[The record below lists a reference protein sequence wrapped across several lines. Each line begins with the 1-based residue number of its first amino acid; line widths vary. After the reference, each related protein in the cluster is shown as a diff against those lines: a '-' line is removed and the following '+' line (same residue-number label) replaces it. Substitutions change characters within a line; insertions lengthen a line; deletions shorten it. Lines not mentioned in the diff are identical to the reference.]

1 MAKVNKKIFNAMCC
15 PTCMSANLQIF
26 VNSVT
31 CINCGVI
38 YPIINQQPLML
49 IEGSLIREWYTSDKK
64 DKSTPF
70 HKFLSKIAMFRPEDR
85 LWSFDARAAIDRLLS
100 EKNPDQVG
108 RLVVCIG
115 SGYEKVF
122 RKKFS
127 KYEGVCHVGLPHIG
141 TVDVIGDA
149 MRLPLQ
155 DASVDAMFS
164 SGVFEHINNPELA
177 MQEALRVLKPGG
189 MIYADIPFIRGYH
202 AEPVDY
208 QRYTYSGIETVFARN
223 GFNLVEKGVCDGP
236 FTAAVLG
243 ALDILK
249 IIPTREGA
257 GIFRWAFSWILHP
270 LKYIDVLL
278 WRTKG
283 AKYFACNFYYVG
295 MKQSRTE
302 SPIING

>member
-1 MAKVNKKIFNAMCC
+1 MDKANKKIFNAMCC
-15 PTCMSANLQIF
+15 PTCMSINVQILDQG
-26 VNSVT
+26 VV
-31 CINCGVI
+31 CMNCGVV
-38 YPIINQQPLML
+38 YPMINQQPLML
-49 IEGSLIREWYTSDKK
+49 VEDSLIRKWYTSDKNEK
-64 DKSTPF
+64 TTPL
-70 HKFLSKIAMFRPEDR
+70 HKFLNKVALFRPEDR
-85 LWSFDARAAIDRLLS
+85 LWSFDARAAIENLLC
-100 EKNPDQVG
+100 KKKPDQAEN
-108 RLVVCIG
+108 LVVCIG
-115 SGYEKVF
+115 SGYENVF

-127 KYEGVCHVGLPHIG
+127 KYKEVCHVGLPHIG
-141 TVDVIGDA
+141 TVDIIGDA
-149 MRLPLQ
+149 MQLPLQ
-155 DASVDAMFS
+155 DASVDTMFS

-177 MQEALRVLKPGG
+177 MKEALRVLKPGG

-249 IIPTREGA
+249 IIPTREGS
-257 GIFRWAFSWILHP
+257 GFFRWAFSWILHP
-270 LKYIDVLL
+270 LKYIDVFL

-295 MKQSRTE
+295 VKPSLTE
-302 SPIING
+302 